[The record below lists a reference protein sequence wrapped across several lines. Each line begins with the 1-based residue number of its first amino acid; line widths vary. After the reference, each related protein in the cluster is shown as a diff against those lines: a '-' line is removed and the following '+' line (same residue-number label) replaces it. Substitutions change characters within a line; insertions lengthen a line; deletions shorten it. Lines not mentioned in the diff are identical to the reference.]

1 MPRQDN
7 ENRAALLAWWLA
19 EGQALTRNDV
29 THLAKKFGVQPRA
42 VSALLDR
49 ISVSVPIVRVNG
61 GTWKNERYVCERDI
75 SDDG

>member
-19 EGQALTRNDV
+19 EGQDLTQNDV
-29 THLAKKFGVQPRA
+29 TRLAEKFGVQPRA
-42 VSALLDR
+42 VVALLDR
-49 ISVSVPIVRVNG
+49 ISTAVPIVRVNG
-61 GTWKNERYVCERDI
+61 GTWKNERYVCEHDV